1 MCSDGEDIR
10 DNEGLTLG
18 RDLQPNVD
26 ESTVDYS
33 TRVYNGVGLFVCSA
47 LLW

>member
-26 ESTVDYS
+26 ENNVDDR
-33 TRVYNGVGLFVCSA
+33 TRV
-47 LLW
+47 

>member
-10 DNEGLTLG
+10 DNEVLTLG

-26 ESTVDYS
+26 ENTVDDS
-33 TRVYNGVGLFVCSA
+33 TRV
-47 LLW
+47 

>member
-1 MCSDGEDIR
+1 MCSDGKDIR

-26 ESTVDYS
+26 DVDDS
-33 TRVYNGVGLFVCSA
+33 TRV
-47 LLW
+47 

>member
-10 DNEGLTLG
+10 DNEVLTLG

-26 ESTVDYS
+26 DS
-33 TRVYNGVGLFVCSA
+33 TRV
-47 LLW
+47 